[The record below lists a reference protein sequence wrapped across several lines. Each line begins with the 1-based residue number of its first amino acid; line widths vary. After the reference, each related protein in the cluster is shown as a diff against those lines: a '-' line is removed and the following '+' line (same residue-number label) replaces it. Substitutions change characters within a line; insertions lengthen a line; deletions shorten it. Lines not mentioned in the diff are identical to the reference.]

1 MAAVRAPKL
10 VPKVFCS
17 CTVDNLSASSTHSSG
32 MSTRHRLKVSHA
44 LWHTWPQLCCGQ
56 RQCLL
61 NNQWLTELPHE
72 QHEHGTVLLGPC
84 SKICSNRRAQPR
96 LWNAKT
102 LQDRASAAEG
112 NAVTPHRPDGRNRSS
127 VTLSCH
133 LSGVTQSTGRRGK
146 SQLER
151 TRSSSI
157 DLRPRGCSIIR
168 GSKRIHR
175 ALKATAADH
184 MPRLAGP
191 PHRFHASRRITLRA
205 GRSRVA
211 VKLQGT
217 QSWQ

>member
-1 MAAVRAPKL
+1 M
-10 VPKVFCS
+10 
-17 CTVDNLSASSTHSSG
+17 
-32 MSTRHRLKVSHA
+32 RH
-44 LWHTWPQLCCGQ
+44 
-56 RQCLL
+56 
-61 NNQWLTELPHE
+61 
-72 QHEHGTVLLGPC
+72 HGTVLLVSC
-84 SKICSNRRAQPR
+84 SKIRSNPR
-96 LWNAKT
+96 LCNAET

-112 NAVTPHRPDGRNRSS
+112 NAVAPHRPDGRNRSS

-133 LSGVTQSTGRRGK
+133 LSGVTQSTGRHGK

-151 TRSSSI
+151 TRSSSV

-168 GSKRIHR
+168 GSIRIHR

-184 MPRLAGP
+184 MPRLARP

-217 QSWQ
+217 LTILAVSAMMNLALSSEEPCAPPSTPTTSSRAPPD